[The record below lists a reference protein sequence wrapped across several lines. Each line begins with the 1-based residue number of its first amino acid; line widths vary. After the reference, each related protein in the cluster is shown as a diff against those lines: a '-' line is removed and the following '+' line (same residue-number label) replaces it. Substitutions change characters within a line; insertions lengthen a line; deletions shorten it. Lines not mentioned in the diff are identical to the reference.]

1 MINWFQII
9 TMAVATPCILFW
21 LFLYLKYQKTFVS
34 YTAALSPEEYKMP
47 ELFFIGMG
55 FMDMIHYNLHT
66 RRGRMRIKE
75 ISEIKGKKYAE
86 YYYYIIK
93 SATFTYILTFLP
105 LSIVIGSLT
114 GKAQMLILGVCLVV
128 FLVRYLERDINDGL
142 ERRREELLMDLPQVL
157 SKMALLI
164 NSGMVM
170 REAWAKV
177 AENGERA
184 LYQEM
189 RTARSEMENGA
200 SDLEAFRNF
209 ADRCSMKQIRKM
221 VSTLVQNMEKG
232 NKELAYFLDEMSR
245 EMWEEK
251 KNLVR
256 QKGETAGTKLMIP
269 MAITFVGVL
278 ILIVVP
284 VATQSMSAF

>member
-1 MINWFQII
+1 MINWFQVI
-9 TMAVATPCILFW
+9 TMGVATPCILFW
-21 LFLYLKYQKTFVS
+21 LYLYLKYQKTFETHIAS
-34 YTAALSPEEYKMP
+34 LSPEEYKMP

-55 FMDMIHYNLHT
+55 FMNLIHYDLHT

-75 ISEIKGKKYAE
+75 IAEIKGKKYAE

-93 SATFTYILTFLP
+93 GATFTYILTFFP
-105 LSIVIGSLT
+105 LALVLGSVT
-114 GKAQMLILGVCLVV
+114 GKIEMVALGACLVV
-128 FLVRYLERDINDGL
+128 LLVRYLEKDVNDNL
-142 ERRREELLMDLPQVL
+142 ERRREEMMLDLPQVL
-157 SKMALLI
+157 SKMSLLI

-177 AENGERA
+177 SENGDRA

-189 RTARSEMENGA
+189 RTARIEMENGA
-200 SDLEAFRNF
+200 SDMEAFRNF

-232 NKELAYFLDEMSR
+232 NKELAYFLDDMSR

-269 MAITFVGVL
+269 MMMTFIGIL
-278 ILIVVP
+278 ILIIVP
-284 VATQSMSAF
+284 VAVQSMSAF

>member
-9 TMAVATPCILFW
+9 TMAAATPCILFW
-21 LFLYLKYQKTFVS
+21 LFLYLKYQNAFET
-34 YTAALSPEEYKMP
+34 YTASLSSEEYKMS
-47 ELFFIGMG
+47 ELFFVGLG
-55 FMDMIHYNLHT
+55 FMNVIHYDLHT
-66 RRGRMRIKE
+66 RRGRIRIKE
-75 ISEIKGKKYAE
+75 IAEIKGKKYAE

-93 SATFTYILTFLP
+93 GATFTYILTFLP
-105 LSIVIGSLT
+105 LALVLGSLT
-114 GKAQMLILGVCLVV
+114 GKLEMLVLGACLVV
-128 FLVRYLERDINDGL
+128 LLVRYLERDINDGL
-142 ERRREELLMDLPQVL
+142 ERRREEIMLDLPQIL

-177 AENGERA
+177 VENGDRA

-189 RTARSEMENGA
+189 RTARAEMENGA

-209 ADRCSMKQIRKM
+209 ADRCSMKQVRKM

-251 KNLVR
+251 KSLVR

-269 MAITFVGVL
+269 MVMTFIGIL

-284 VATQSMSAF
+284 VMTQGMSGF